1 MPELPEVKVVV
12 SKLNEYVTN
21 KTIKD
26 IIIYKE
32 KLFKEFDPSFFI
44 QNLIGKTIKSITQR
58 GKLIIF
64 NLSDNTYL
72 YSHLRMEGKYSIVND
87 GKISI
92 RNLVV
97 RFIFTDNTELDYH
110 DSRLFGTFHIR
121 CDLTKNLPQPYA
133 NIALEPK
140 DVDPKDVFNKFQK
153 SKTAIKTKLLDQ
165 SIMSGIGNIYADEIL
180 FKTKINPLMSSN
192 KLSLEQVKLILN
204 AAIEILDKSYKNG
217 GTTIHSFKSLNN
229 VIGSYQDYLMIHN
242 DKIKYCKICKT
253 PIKKIFVNKRGTY
266 FCPTCQ
272 KESK

>member
-97 RFIFTDNTELDYH
+97 RFIIMIVDF
-110 DSRLFGTFHIR
+110 
-121 CDLTKNLPQPYA
+121 
-133 NIALEPK
+133 LEH
-140 DVDPKDVFNKFQK
+140 F
-153 SKTAIKTKLLDQ
+153 
-165 SIMSGIGNIYADEIL
+165 
-180 FKTKINPLMSSN
+180 
-192 KLSLEQVKLILN
+192 
-204 AAIEILDKSYKNG
+204 ILDA
-217 GTTIHSFKSLNN
+217 I
-229 VIGSYQDYLMIHN
+229 
-242 DKIKYCKICKT
+242 
-253 PIKKIFVNKRGTY
+253 
-266 FCPTCQ
+266 
-272 KESK
+272 